1 MSQWVFV
8 LAALVTGALVPVQLA
23 LNGQLGTAL
32 KSPYLGAFFVFVVG
46 VLAMGAA
53 LVVMQEGLP
62 SAQALGAVPPMAW
75 VGGLVATIYI
85 LAVVVLVPK
94 LGVGSVA
101 VLVIAG
107 QVIAALVLDHLGAF
121 GTAQVSITG
130 MRVLGGGLVLTGAA
144 LVRFS

>member
-1 MSQWVFV
+1 MGQWVFV

-53 LVVMQEGLP
+53 LLVMRQSLP
-62 SAQALGAVPPMAW
+62 SVQVLGAVPPLAW
-75 VGGLVATIYI
+75 VGGLIATIYI

-107 QVIAALVLDHLGAF
+107 QVIAALALDHFGTF
-121 GTAQVSITG
+121 GTAQVQITWTK
-130 MRVLGGGLVLTGAA
+130 VFGGGLVLVGAA
-144 LVRFS
+144 LVRFA